1 MKLLMKIKD
10 WIDYLYTNVH
20 FILEARI
27 YPLWRKRY
35 YGPMYDW
42 LDEKVKTAYWIKDR
56 NGEWIGWAHFDKNAI
71 MCCTPDT
78 AMDSIEKE

>member
-1 MKLLMKIKD
+1 MNKIKD
-10 WIDYLYTNVH
+10 WLYYVRVSII

-35 YGPMYDW
+35 YGQVYDW
-42 LDEKVKTAYWIKDR
+42 LDEKIKPAYWIKDKKGR
-56 NGEWIGWAHFDKNAI
+56 WIHWAHFNKHTV

-78 AMDSIEKE
+78 AMMFMKGYNK